1 MAKPETIRVIT
12 VDDHELLRRGIRFSL
27 LSVDDI
33 ELVGDACSG
42 EDALLVCEELQPD
55 VVLMDMRLTGDM
67 DGVAATRA
75 IREHYPHMQVLALS
89 SFYEKDLVRG
99 VMQAGA
105 IGYLVKGVSGAELAE
120 AIRAAYAGRPTLASE
135 AVEVLVQPTER
146 APSLGNDLTQRE
158 QEVLVLLV
166 EGLSNPLIAER
177 LFISV
182 AAVKYHVSGILSKLG
197 AANRTEAAML
207 AMEYNLVPKNKK

>member
-1 MAKPETIRVIT
+1 MDKPEKIRVIT
-12 VDDHELLRRGIRFSL
+12 VDDHELLRRGISFSL

-42 EDALLVCEELQPD
+42 EDALRVCEELQPD

-75 IREHYPHMQVLALS
+75 IKEHYPHMQVLALS
-89 SFYEKDLVRG
+89 SFYERDMVQG

-105 IGYLVKGVSGAELAE
+105 IGYLVKGVSGGELAE

-135 AVEVLVQPTER
+135 AVEVLVQPPPAEPLIDT
-146 APSLGNDLTQRE
+146 NLTDQE
-158 QEVLVLLV
+158 QDVLALLA
-166 EGLSNPLIAER
+166 EGLSNPEIAKR
-177 LFISV
+177 QNYSV
-182 AAVKYHVSGILSKLG
+182 AAVKYHVSNILSKLG
-197 AANRTEAAML
+197 ATNRTEAVRL
-207 AMEYNLVPKNKK
+207 AMEYDLLPKSKK